1 MTVRCL
7 FPRDQEPH
15 AQPRV
20 RPRELSKH
28 QEQRTLAPFPKAGRE
43 IGARCLG
50 SPFTAQRPSLC
61 AMWSIC
67 SMARALSGIQV
78 QGAASLREQTQNST
92 EPRQSH
98 SSFTSDKAHLDK
110 TGRSMWT
117 RLVTTR
123 PVSDQKLKYS
133 ADVSVARKQS
143 SFRAQYSK
151 PHTHGGSLWL
161 VVFQRAGIGCRNNT
175 PRSTN
180 TETAAQNVRRQLCM
194 QLWDDSG
201 SSTSDGDS
209 TPVWLEVDCRNN
221 ALSARVSQL
230 SCVRQ
235 LGWFFGT
242 SPRRWPLDMLALPN
256 SSPRHSLLRCAHD
269 LDQPCGV

>member
-117 RLVTTR
+117 RLVTHQARLRSKTKIQCR
-123 PVSDQKLKYS
+123 CVSCSQAEQL
-133 ADVSVARKQS
+133 
-143 SFRAQYSK
+143 
-151 PHTHGGSLWL
+151 PCT
-161 VVFQRAGIGCRNNT
+161 VFQASHSWRQSLVGCISTGRNRLQKQHPSQHQHRNR
-175 PRSTN
+175 RSKCPQ
-180 TETAAQNVRRQLCM
+180 AALHA
-194 QLWDDSG
+194 
-201 SSTSDGDS
+201 
-209 TPVWLEVDCRNN
+209 
-221 ALSARVSQL
+221 AL
-230 SCVRQ
+230 
-235 LGWFFGT
+235 G
-242 SPRRWPLDMLALPN
+242 
-256 SSPRHSLLRCAHD
+256 
-269 LDQPCGV
+269 